1 MELFQCALGLLV
13 VVLVR
18 QLSLD
23 TLTGVLVLN
32 DRAIIICLLL
42 LEVFVIALSLII
54 ECLAVLEYLY
64 LVFIELYLLV
74 LLNRLEHHL
83 LSIVFKGD

>member
-1 MELFQCALGLLV
+1 MKLFQCALGLLV

-23 TLTGVLVLN
+23 PLSGVLVLN
-32 DRAIIICLLL
+32 DRAIIVCLLL
-42 LEVFVIALSLII
+42 LEVFVVALCLII

-64 LVFIELYLLV
+64 LVFIELDLLV
-74 LLNRLEHHL
+74 VLDRLEHHL
-83 LSIVFKGD
+83 LCIVFKGD